1 MFVCGPKCHILI
13 HSKYLQDI
21 SAKFKVAAESDYL
34 VYKVE
39 WLSSSDIEGKEDFRI
54 LSNNQFNHN
63 FATDGIVTTFLT
75 IIVTKDNANKFYW
88 PRITFNT
95 LAVVQPGAL
104 TTMASDGKILLLI
117 SGTVIGYY
125 RKRN

>member
-39 WLSSSDIEGKEDFRI
+39 WLSSSDFGGEKDFRI
-54 LSNNQFNHN
+54 LKNNQFNHS
-63 FATDGIVTTFLT
+63 FTSDGIVTTFLT
-75 IIVTKDNANKFYW
+75 IIVTKANANLYYW
-88 PRITFNT
+88 PRITFDT
-95 LAVVQPGAL
+95 LASVQAGAVS
-104 TTMASDGKILLLI
+104 TMATDGKIMLLI
-117 SGTVIGYY
+117 SGTVKCI
-125 RKRN
+125 RTW